1 MLKSKKTCGACN
13 DKSLPYESIHID
25 NSKHHF
31 KSKDDFLSWN
41 NLLYDFKPWFTY
53 KRKSLYRTSTLWIVK
68 LNDISSA
75 SKFEKLSDALKELFC
90 FTNILK

>member
-1 MLKSKKTCGACN
+1 MSKSKKIFESRN

-31 KSKDDFLSWN
+31 NSKDDFLSWN

-53 KRKSLYRTSTLWIVK
+53 KSKSLYRTSTLWIVK
-68 LNDISSA
+68 LNGISSA
-75 SKFEKLSDALKELFC
+75 AKFEKLGDALKELFC